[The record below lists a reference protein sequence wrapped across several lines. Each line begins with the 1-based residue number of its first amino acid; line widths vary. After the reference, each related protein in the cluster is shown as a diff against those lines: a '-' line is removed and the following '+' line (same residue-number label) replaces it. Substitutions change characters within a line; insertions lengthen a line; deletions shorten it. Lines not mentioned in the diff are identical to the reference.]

1 MEDALDNYVIRGKT
15 QTFAFCYCVV
25 WHLVL
30 EDIGKALYE
39 GISESVAYC
48 AYMEVRKM

>member
-15 QTFAFCYCVV
+15 QTFAFCYCVR
-25 WHLVL
+25 HPVL
-30 EDIGKALYE
+30 EDIGKALHE
-39 GISESVAYC
+39 GIPESAAYS